1 MTKQSLSILLIA
13 ILSTGCYSTKKTVK
27 KAQPYSSQINWPEN
41 YQPADADFYVH
52 NKLQIKATPDQIWEL
67 LIHAE
72 NWPDWYEGMS
82 DVEVL
87 NSKSGKILENSELK
101 FSTMGQDFEATIREF
116 EPYSRL
122 AWETTNKDLRAYH
135 AWLIIP
141 NENGCLVI
149 TDEVQIGKLAKLQ
162 KVFLPNK
169 LRKLHDQWLA
179 GFNENSKNY
188 TK

>member
-1 MTKQSLSILLIA
+1 MSLIA
-13 ILSTGCYSTKKTVK
+13 ILLSGCYSTKKTVK
-27 KAQPYSSQINWPEN
+27 KAQPYSSQINWPEE

-52 NKLQIKATPDQIWEL
+52 NKLQINATPEQIWEL
-67 LIHAE
+67 LIQAE
-72 NWPDWYEGMS
+72 NWPDWYEGMTN
-82 DVEVL
+82 VQVL
-87 NSKSGKILENSELK
+87 DSKGGMIMENGNLK
-101 FSTMGQDFEATIREF
+101 FSTMGQDFEAVIREF

-122 AWETTNKDLRAYH
+122 GWETINKDLRAYH

-141 NENGCLVI
+141 NENGCMVI

-179 GFNENSKNY
+179 GFDENSKNLA
-188 TK
+188 K